1 MQSLRPTSS
10 RYGAEKKP
18 APAQFFENHGQNGG
32 KSKRVLPARVVQI
45 REQGTRCVRRSNPQ
59 EPGSDWRE
67 QEMEQT
73 GGAFQD
79 AMNGIMG
86 ITAGCPRRPGFRL
99 FRVWFS
105 PSSMLDISFK
115 SCVQSGGGGFTTPML
130 ALEHSRYHANNVVL
144 RFISMAVLAGP
155 AFGPG
160 EKDQIDSGAGTPD
173 LELTDVGLID
183 ALGRVCY
190 QCVFWVSPL
199 HSHLTLRITRS
210 HLPSFPSTPT
220 PDLDSS
226 NALPNPRGAGSSA
239 ERSTAN
245 GDSDLTELGLTHAFG
260 RPGDVPETLVEL
272 R

>member
-1 MQSLRPTSS
+1 M
-10 RYGAEKKP
+10 
-18 APAQFFENHGQNGG
+18 
-32 KSKRVLPARVVQI
+32 
-45 REQGTRCVRRSNPQ
+45 
-59 EPGSDWRE
+59 
-67 QEMEQT
+67 
-73 GGAFQD
+73 
-79 AMNGIMG
+79 
-86 ITAGCPRRPGFRL
+86 
-99 FRVWFS
+99 
-105 PSSMLDISFK
+105 
-115 SCVQSGGGGFTTPML
+115 
-130 ALEHSRYHANNVVL
+130 
-144 RFISMAVLAGP
+144 
-155 AFGPG
+155 
-160 EKDQIDSGAGTPD
+160 
-173 LELTDVGLID
+173 D

-226 NALPNPRGAGSSA
+226 NALPNPRGAGFSA